1 MNVIS
6 FLSKV
11 DPKKIE
17 IMFPS
22 KDWYEK
28 YEKAMEKAGA
38 ILKNANPN
46 EIDPLVV
53 QELESATKSLINI
66 YSYLVENTELGSKSR
81 LNEAVL
87 MAEYKYVERS
97 IYLAGLAREK
107 NIKEPYRTQIAVLPA
122 NACLYRYRQAF
133 NIEEWI
139 KDNIQAEPPGKVA
152 VHLKQM
158 KASHLQQMHYFTTQA
173 HMDNPGHVYAAY
185 LKMLSSLLMGFSLEQ
200 AGKDST
206 AKVFYSNAE
215 AIIDNMS
222 EPSESSH
229 YMELQYLTM
238 SSEEFKDFKRL
249 SKKFK
254 KIKERLTF
262 LNKKASEILEKGR
275 FNKPKEYF
283 AFTPY
288 VAVGGRVASVAGL
301 ICLAGTVSGLNP
313 NDISLALDQ
322 IWASAESTIPGFTES
337 DFTAIESIA
346 SPEMVAV
353 HTSGFANT
361 SEVIES
367 LNESRILAMAHTGGF
382 A

>member
-1 MNVIS
+1 MNVIN

-17 IMFPS
+17 KMFPS
-22 KDWYEK
+22 KEWYDK

-38 ILKNANPN
+38 VLKSANPD

-53 QELESATKSLINI
+53 QELESATKSLIEI
-66 YSYLVENTELGSKSR
+66 YSHLAENTELGSKSR

-87 MAEYKYVERS
+87 LAEYKYVERS

-139 KDNIQAEPPGKVA
+139 KNNIQAEPSGKVA
-152 VHLKQM
+152 AHLKQM

-173 HMDNPGHVYAAY
+173 HMDNPGHAYAAY

-200 AGKDST
+200 AGKENS

-215 AIIDNMS
+215 AIIQNMS
-222 EPSESSH
+222 EPSETSH

-238 SSEEFKDFKRL
+238 NNEEFKDFKRL
-249 SKKFK
+249 GKKFK
-254 KIKERLTF
+254 KIKERIAF
-262 LNKKASEILEKGR
+262 LSKKASDVLEKGR

-301 ICLAGTVSGLNP
+301 ICLAGTVSGMNP
-313 NDISLALDQ
+313 DDISLALDQ
-322 IWASAESTIPGFTES
+322 MWASAESTIPGFTES
-337 DFTAIESIA
+337 DFSTIESVA
-346 SPEMVAV
+346 SSEMVAV
-353 HTSGFANT
+353 HTGGFANAT
-361 SEVIES
+361 EVIES
-367 LNESRILAMAHTGGF
+367 LNESRMLAMAHTGGF